1 MTRKIKREAIRRR
14 TRRRNPR
21 ENPSRALQPG
31 LQRPQRGT
39 ARSLVEVHR
48 LRRSD
53 AQVRLQTEPIGRGP
67 RRGVAAEGIS
77 LFRKRLRTRGSLP
90 RVCVSVC
97 ARVCVRARARPKG
110 GAGFTS
116 EPDGGVPAEERGQRE
131 VREQREAGEA
141 EGGAGRVPEEHL
153 EGDVLLL
160 LLLRSLALSRPGL
173 PPLPLLLLRSLSL
186 SPHLLAADPAIPR
199 ATNMNTQRINR
210 RALSRARTAFVP
222 ARVRAPR
229 RGPFAAKKVLKEP
242 YLLPS
247 APARTGSARTGDG
260 RLEDR

>member
-53 AQVRLQTEPIGRGP
+53 AQVRLQAEPIGRGL
-67 RRGVAAEGIS
+67 AAE
-77 LFRKRLRTRGSLP
+77 RLRTRGSLP
-90 RVCVSVC
+90 RVCVCPCVRVYVC
-97 ARVCVRARARPKG
+97 ARAQDQKAGLALPLSLTAACLPRSAGSERCESSGKPARPRAAPGESPKNISR
-110 GAGFTS
+110 ATS
-116 EPDGGVPAEERGQRE
+116 SSCSSFARSPSRVQVFLLFLFFSS
-131 VREQREAGEA
+131 VR
-141 EGGAGRVPEEHL
+141 
-153 EGDVLLL
+153 
-160 LLLRSLALSRPGL
+160 
-173 PPLPLLLLRSLSL
+173 SL
-186 SPHLLAADPAIPR
+186 SPHLLLAADPAIPR

>member
-1 MTRKIKREAIRRR
+1 MT
-14 TRRRNPR
+14 PR
-21 ENPSRALQPG
+21 CG
-31 LQRPQRGT
+31 C
-39 ARSLVEVHR
+39 
-48 LRRSD
+48 RRSPS
-53 AQVRLQTEPIGRGP
+53 VEGP
-67 RRGVAAEGIS
+67 AAEAPPKELVCSGRDYA
-77 LFRKRLRTRGSLP
+77 LGDP
-90 RVCVSVC
+90 CPVCVCPCMRVYVC
-97 ARVCVRARARPKG
+97 ARVQDQKAGLALPLSLTAACLPRSAGSERCESSGKPARPRAAPGESPKNISR
-110 GAGFTS
+110 ATS
-116 EPDGGVPAEERGQRE
+116 SCSSFARSPSRVQVFLLFLFFSS
-131 VREQREAGEA
+131 VR
-141 EGGAGRVPEEHL
+141 
-153 EGDVLLL
+153 
-160 LLLRSLALSRPGL
+160 
-173 PPLPLLLLRSLSL
+173 SL